1 MRSVL
6 STSLHVFLGFS
17 ICLGLQKLFLLCYPS
32 RLNWNSN
39 LIIEYNTIITE
50 KKNVSE
56 RIMYFIYVTP
66 SNYREALPRFRER
79 TDRIFVVFINHPV

>member
-1 MRSVL
+1 M
-6 STSLHVFLGFS
+6 
-17 ICLGLQKLFLLCYPS
+17 
-32 RLNWNSN
+32 
-39 LIIEYNTIITE
+39 IIEYNTIITE